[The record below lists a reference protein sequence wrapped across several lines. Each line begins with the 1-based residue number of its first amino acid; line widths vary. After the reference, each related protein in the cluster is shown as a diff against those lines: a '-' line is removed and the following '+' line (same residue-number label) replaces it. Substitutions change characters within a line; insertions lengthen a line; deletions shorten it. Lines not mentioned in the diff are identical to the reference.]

1 MGEVARMAGNGAEI
15 IMGVK
20 QYLPYQNYL
29 VLFTKNGLVHLP
41 AIFQVGHQIRHDV
54 REFVFPETEN
64 FRLTFEEP
72 FLHPRKHLQKTN
84 LHLLK
89 IWSLRS
95 M

>member
-1 MGEVARMAGNGAEI
+1 MGEVARMAENGAEI

-54 REFVFPETEN
+54 REFLFPETEN
-64 FRLTFEEP
+64 FRLTLEEP
-72 FLHPRKHLQKTN
+72 FLHPRKTLAENKLT
-84 LHLLK
+84 LA
-89 IWSLRS
+89 
-95 M
+95 

>member
-1 MGEVARMAGNGAEI
+1 MAENGAEI

-54 REFVFPETEN
+54 RELVFPETDN
-64 FRLTFEEP
+64 PRLTLEEP
-72 FLHPRKHLQKTN
+72 FFMLPLSPVDILWNRP
-84 LHLLK
+84 
-89 IWSLRS
+89 
-95 M
+95 

>member
-1 MGEVARMAGNGAEI
+1 MAQNGADI

-54 REFVFPETEN
+54 REFVSPETEN
-64 FRLTFEEP
+64 PRLTLEEP
-72 FLHPRKHLQKTN
+72 
-84 LHLLK
+84 LHLHCF
-89 IWSLRS
+89 IENASIVPCRYFVE
-95 M
+95 